1 MDDAE
6 RQVLAQFCLDLPD
19 LRAEVARLDET
30 KHGQLARIERAAAEG
45 RPISGL
51 LKRYFDIDP
60 AAAHRSLHRGLPGA
74 GAGRAHEELFGCPHG
89 HCAREERPVP
99 AGPVPRCQV
108 TNSVMKRI
116 R

>member
-6 RQVLAQFCLDLPD
+6 RRVLAQFCLDLPD

-60 AAAHRSLHRGLPGA
+60 ATGHRSLPGGLPGA
-74 GAGRAHEELFGCPHG
+74 GAGQAHEELFGCPHG

-99 AGPVPRCQV
+99 AGPLPRCPV
-108 TNSVMKRI
+108 TDSVLKRI

>member
-6 RQVLAQFCLDLPD
+6 RRVVARFCLDLPD

-30 KHGQLARIERAAAEG
+30 KRGQLTRIERAAAEG

-51 LKRYFDIDP
+51 LSRYFGIDP
-60 AAAHRSLHRGLPGA
+60 ATGNRSLQGGLPGA
-74 GAGRAHEELFGCPHG
+74 GAGRAHEELFGCPLG
-89 HCAREERPVP
+89 HCSREERPVP
-99 AGPVPRCQV
+99 AGPVPRCLL
-108 TNSVMKRI
+108 TGSAMKRL